1 MYEKTNLSRT
11 MLKRNLEMKTTDY
24 DYEYHLQLLNKYKND
39 YGLCPFG
46 TINISHLRCYI
57 SNAIKLHYLDTST
70 VSLVDMTEYSDLLNQ
85 DYYQGNHWENAI
97 NSHFELLRNH
107 FYDLTDETEIDRFV
121 HDWFKL
127 ICNHWNDYTLRIL
140 RKTLDVCFD
149 SYEDDLSSED
159 SIEEFASNFRADLL
173 AAFNL
178 EKIIHIDD

>member
-1 MYEKTNLSRT
+1 
-11 MLKRNLEMKTTDY
+11 MKTTNCDHEFHTKMLN
-24 DYEYHLQLLNKYKND
+24 EYKQQFNLLPNGVMN
-39 YGLCPFG
+39 
-46 TINISHLRCYI
+46 INHLRSI
-57 SNAIKLHYLDTST
+57 VSNELKLHYIDNS
-70 VSLVDMTEYSDLLNQ
+70 SLNLINTAEYSDLLNQ